1 MENSIRIEAIIWWDS
16 LSISDRLI
24 LSIKVNRPSALQ
36 NMPLTGREIEELY
49 IKEQKS
55 Y

>member
-1 MENSIRIEAIIWWDS
+1 MENSIRVEAIKWWNS
-16 LSISDRLI
+16 LYETDRLI
-24 LSIKVNRPSALQ
+24 LSLKVNRPNILQ
-36 NMPLTGREIEELY
+36 NISLTGREIEELY